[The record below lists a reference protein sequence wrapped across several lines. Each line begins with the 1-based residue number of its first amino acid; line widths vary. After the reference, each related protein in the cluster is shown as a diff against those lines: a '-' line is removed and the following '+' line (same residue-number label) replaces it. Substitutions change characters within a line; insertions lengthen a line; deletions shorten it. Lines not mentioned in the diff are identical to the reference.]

1 MNKNTI
7 ILLSSKISGGKD
19 TCTRMIEEELSSSDT
34 IVHHEK
40 FAAYLKEICS
50 TVFQP
55 LFDAVNPIFEDAGL
69 NDLVTNKE
77 NFYENRTIFARY
89 LMQLVGTNLIRY
101 HVDENFWIS
110 HLAKVISEKLDSN
123 PTKDNVVIVSDWRF
137 RNELELISYINQY
150 RQNYTPVDVKLV
162 RITRPSVSPKTSASF
177 HPSELDLDDFKGFNY
192 HINNSGSLETLR
204 SKVKIM
210 LAEFGLSK

>member
-1 MNKNTI
+1 M
-7 ILLSSKISGGKD
+7 LSAKISAGKD
-19 TCTRMIEEELSSSDT
+19 TVTNIIEEELSSSDT

-55 LFDAVNPIFEDAGL
+55 LFDAVNPIFQNAGL
-69 NDLVTNKE
+69 SDLVTNKE

-89 LMQLVGTNLIRY
+89 LMQLVGTNLIRS

-110 HLAKVISEKLDSN
+110 HLAKVISEKFDAN
-123 PTKDNVVIVSDWRF
+123 PNKDNVVVVSDWRF
-137 RNELELISYINQY
+137 KNELELISYINQY
-150 RQNYTPVDVKLV
+150 RQERHDDNVKLV
-162 RITRPSVSPKTSASF
+162 RITRPSVSPNVSTSF

-192 HINNSGSLETLR
+192 HIKNTGSLEELR
-204 SKVKIM
+204 IKVKIM